1 MKGKAHPAVRIA
13 AGIVLA
19 IPLVLLIW
27 RASGPATLPTYPRWQ
42 QEADRLEAG
51 VARAAQDADTRLV
64 RQLLDEKLADREFS
78 FATVASACSGKK
90 VVPLGDRAS
99 HRRVKEAV
107 ESALAAAIARFNAA
121 DSPLR
126 SLRRINEAS
135 RHFED
140 ALRESLDAEPD
151 LACGIPPNR
160 RGEHQAS
167 GYPDLRIVHVPS
179 GDVFY
184 LDPKLLEENSAAS
197 SLRSFYF
204 EPKDETLKITDDAVH
219 LLAGIRHDGKEGAWT
234 FTGFQLVDL
243 STLKVR
249 LKAEF
254 QASNKDLYPAAR

>member
-1 MKGKAHPAVRIA
+1 MKTTQLLTRS
-13 AGIVLA
+13 LL
-19 IPLVLLIW
+19 LVLLLGAAW
-27 RASGPATLPTYPRWQ
+27 KFGHNHGRSPAPEPRPAS
-42 QEADRLEAG
+42 D
-51 VARAAQDADTRLV
+51 AQLV
-64 RQLLDEKLADREFS
+64 RQLLDEKLGSRHFS
-78 FATVASACSGKK
+78 FATVAEACSGKK
-90 VVPLGDRAS
+90 VIPLDDRAS

-107 ESALAAAIARFNAA
+107 ESALAAAITRFNAA

-151 LACGIPPNR
+151 LTCGIPPNR
-160 RGEHQAS
+160 RGELQAS

-179 GDVFY
+179 GEVCY
-184 LDPKLLEENSAAS
+184 LDPKLLEENSADS

-204 EPKDETLKITDDAVH
+204 EPKDQTLKITDDAVH
-219 LLAGIRHDGKEGAWT
+219 LLAGIRHDGKQGAWT
-234 FTGFQLVDL
+234 FTGFHLVDL

-254 QASNKDLYPAAR
+254 QASNKDLYPAGK

>member
-1 MKGKAHPAVRIA
+1 VKTTQLLARSLLLALLLGAAWKLGHVQGRSTSRDPRPA
-13 AGIVLA
+13 
-19 IPLVLLIW
+19 
-27 RASGPATLPTYPRWQ
+27 S
-42 QEADRLEAG
+42 D
-51 VARAAQDADTRLV
+51 AQLV
-64 RQLLDEKLADREFS
+64 RHLLDEKLGTREFS
-78 FATVASACSGKK
+78 FATVAEACSGRK
-90 VVPLGDRAS
+90 VIPLDNRAS
-99 HRRVKEAV
+99 HRRVKQAV
-107 ESALAAAIARFNAA
+107 ESALTTAITRFNST
-121 DSPLR
+121 DSPVR

-151 LACGIPPNR
+151 LACAIPPNR

-179 GDVFY
+179 GEVCY
-184 LDPKLLEENSAAS
+184 LDPKLLEENSADS

-254 QASNKDLYPAAR
+254 QASNKDLYPAGK